1 MRKLALFFAAMLQ
14 VVTSL
19 AQEKS
24 SSFNFLKLPASAH
37 AAALGGINIS
47 LIDDDATLAFNNP
60 AMLASVSDKTIN
72 LNYMSYM
79 KGSLVASAALVK
91 AIGDRHTLGINAQ
104 YLNYGSMD
112 ETDENGNVTGD
123 LSAKDFSLAG
133 QYSYS
138 LSERWVGGATARFIF
153 SKYAEY
159 SSFAIAFD
167 LGLNYFNEENDFSAS
182 ITMRNVGA
190 QLKRFDDRTEHLP
203 FDLDVG
209 FTQSMAHAP
218 VRLSLTL
225 TDLTRWSSKY
235 YFNESGKECSFG
247 RILFNHFVIGVDVI
261 PTKFL
266 YLSAGYNARRAYELK
281 AAGSGKGAGWSFG
294 GGLKLSRFK
303 LGVAYSKYHV
313 AASSILVNLSYGIK

>member
-79 KGSLVASAALVK
+79 KGSLVASAAFVK

-153 SKYAEY
+153 SKYA
-159 SSFAIAFD
+159 
-167 LGLNYFNEENDFSAS
+167 DFSAS

>member
-79 KGSLVASAALVK
+79 KGSLVASAAFVK

-167 LGLNYFNEENDFSAS
+167 LGLNYFDEENDFSAS

-209 FTQSMAHAP
+209 FTQSMAP
-218 VRLSLTL
+218 LR
-225 TDLTRWSSKY
+225 
-235 YFNESGKECSFG
+235 
-247 RILFNHFVIGVDVI
+247 
-261 PTKFL
+261 
-266 YLSAGYNARRAYELK
+266 
-281 AAGSGKGAGWSFG
+281 
-294 GGLKLSRFK
+294 
-303 LGVAYSKYHV
+303 
-313 AASSILVNLSYGIK
+313 

>member
-1 MRKLALFFAAMLQ
+1 M
-14 VVTSL
+14 
-19 AQEKS
+19 
-24 SSFNFLKLPASAH
+24 
-37 AAALGGINIS
+37 
-47 LIDDDATLAFNNP
+47 
-60 AMLASVSDKTIN
+60 
-72 LNYMSYM
+72 
-79 KGSLVASAALVK
+79 
-91 AIGDRHTLGINAQ
+91 
-104 YLNYGSMD
+104 
-112 ETDENGNVTGD
+112 
-123 LSAKDFSLAG
+123 
-133 QYSYS
+133 
-138 LSERWVGGATARFIF
+138 
-153 SKYAEY
+153 
-159 SSFAIAFD
+159 
-167 LGLNYFNEENDFSAS
+167 GLNYFDEENDFSAS

-281 AAGSGKGAGWSFG
+281 AAGSGKEPAGRSAEDLNYHASNLEWHTRNTTWQPH
-294 GGLKLSRFK
+294 LS
-303 LGVAYSKYHV
+303 S
-313 AASSILVNLSYGIK
+313 

>member
-1 MRKLALFFAAMLQ
+1 
-14 VVTSL
+14 
-19 AQEKS
+19 
-24 SSFNFLKLPASAH
+24 
-37 AAALGGINIS
+37 
-47 LIDDDATLAFNNP
+47 
-60 AMLASVSDKTIN
+60 
-72 LNYMSYM
+72 
-79 KGSLVASAALVK
+79 
-91 AIGDRHTLGINAQ
+91 
-104 YLNYGSMD
+104 
-112 ETDENGNVTGD
+112 
-123 LSAKDFSLAG
+123 
-133 QYSYS
+133 
-138 LSERWVGGATARFIF
+138 
-153 SKYAEY
+153 
-159 SSFAIAFD
+159 
-167 LGLNYFNEENDFSAS
+167 
-182 ITMRNVGA
+182 MRNVGA

-225 TDLTRWSSKY
+225 TDLTRWNSKY